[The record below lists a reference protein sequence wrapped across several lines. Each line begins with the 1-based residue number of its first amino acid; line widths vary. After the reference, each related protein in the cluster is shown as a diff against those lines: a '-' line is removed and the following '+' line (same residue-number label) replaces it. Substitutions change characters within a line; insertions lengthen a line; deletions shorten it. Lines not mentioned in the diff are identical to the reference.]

1 MLSENDPILE
11 SVRQVEVVSDI
22 TMILE
27 ACGTATGMGFVA
39 VARVTEDRWMTCAS
53 HDQVNF
59 GLTPGDELDVASTIC
74 CEVRA
79 GRNIITIPDVENSN
93 IYRDHPTPRRYGFQ
107 SYISVPIIRSDDSIW
122 GTLCAL
128 DPAPREIDAEA
139 EQLFTIFARLIA
151 RELDRQDEITMGRQE
166 ISAGRA
172 SLQTE
177 RDTARLREEF
187 IAIVGHDLRNPI
199 AAVTS
204 GLRMLEKPN
213 RSPEHRA
220 MLVLE
225 MQRALT
231 RASQIITNL
240 MDFARGRLGAGIEVN
255 APAPINLA
263 PIFRDVIGEIEQ
275 VASQPVHSSID
286 LPRALVADPQRLG
299 QLLSNLLGN
308 AVAHGDPNQPIIVDI
323 SERDDELVASVT
335 NQGTPI
341 PPDVQ
346 ASLFQPFSRNE
357 NKQKSLRGLGL
368 GLYIASQIALAH
380 RGQIDVSS
388 SEEAGTTFTLRMPA
402 NPA

>member
-1 MLSENDPILE
+1 MLFESEALHQSI
-11 SVRQVEVVSDI
+11 RQVELVSDI
-22 TMILE
+22 SMILD

-39 VARVTEDRWMTCAS
+39 VARVTDDRWMTCAS
-53 HDQVNF
+53 RDNVNF
-59 GLTPGDELDVASTIC
+59 GLKPGDELDVASTIC

-79 GRNIITIPDVENSN
+79 CRSIISIPDVGDSE
-93 IYRDHPTPRRYGFQ
+93 IYRNHPTPRRYGFK

-128 DPAPREIDAEA
+128 DSEPHEIGPQA
-139 EQLFTIFARLIA
+139 EQLFTIFARIIA
-151 RELDRQDEITMGRQE
+151 RELDRQDELAAGRQE
-166 ISAGRA
+166 IEEGHA

-204 GLRMLEKPN
+204 GLRMIEERDLL
-213 RSPEHRA
+213 PERRA

-240 MDFARGRLGAGIEVN
+240 MDFARGRLGAGIEMN
-255 APAPINLA
+255 APAPVDLA
-263 PIFRDVIGEIEQ
+263 PVFRDVIGEIEQ
-275 VASQPVHSSID
+275 VAGQPVYSSVD

-308 AVAHGDPNQPIIVDI
+308 AVTHGAPSQPITVDI
-323 SERDDELVASVT
+323 AERDGELVASVT
-335 NQGTPI
+335 NQGAPI

-357 NKQKSLRGLGL
+357 SKRKSLQGLGL

-380 RGQIDVSS
+380 GGRLHVSS

-402 NPA
+402 KPA

>member
-1 MLSENDPILE
+1 
-11 SVRQVEVVSDI
+11 
-22 TMILE
+22 MILD

-39 VARVTEDRWMTCAS
+39 VARVTDDRWMTCAS
-53 HDQVNF
+53 RDNVNF
-59 GLTPGDELDVASTIC
+59 GLKPGDELDVASTIC

-79 GRNIITIPDVENSN
+79 CRSIISIPDVDDSE
-93 IYRDHPTPRRYGFQ
+93 IYRNHPTPRRYGFK

-128 DPAPREIDAEA
+128 DSEPHEIGPQA
-139 EQLFTIFARLIA
+139 EQLFTIFARIIA
-151 RELDRQDEITMGRQE
+151 RELDRQDELAAGRQE
-166 ISAGRA
+166 IEEGHA

-204 GLRMLEKPN
+204 GLRMIEERDLL
-213 RSPEHRA
+213 PERRA

-240 MDFARGRLGAGIEVN
+240 MDFARGRLGAGIEMN
-255 APAPINLA
+255 APAPVDLA
-263 PIFRDVIGEIEQ
+263 PVFRDVIGEIEQ
-275 VASQPVHSSID
+275 VAGQPVYSSID

-308 AVAHGDPNQPIIVDI
+308 AVTHGAPSQPITVDI
-323 SERDDELVASVT
+323 AERDGELVASVT
-335 NQGTPI
+335 NQGAPI

-357 NKQKSLRGLGL
+357 SKRKSLQGLGL

-380 RGQIDVSS
+380 GGRLHVSS

-402 NPA
+402 KPA

>member
-1 MLSENDPILE
+1 
-11 SVRQVEVVSDI
+11 
-22 TMILE
+22 MILD
-27 ACGTATGMGFVA
+27 ACATATGMGFVA
-39 VARVTEDRWMTCAS
+39 VARVTEDRWVTCAAR
-53 HDQVNF
+53 DEVNF

-74 CEVRA
+74 REVRSCR
-79 GRNIITIPDVENSN
+79 GMITIPDVDESE
-93 IYRDHPTPRRYGFQ
+93 IFRDHPTPRQYGFK
-107 SYISVPIIRSDDSIW
+107 SYISVPIVRSDESIW
-122 GTLCAL
+122 GTLCAI
-128 DPAPREIDAEA
+128 DPAPHAISPQAQ
-139 EQLFTIFARLIA
+139 QLFTIFARMIA
-151 RELDRQDEITMGRQE
+151 RELDRQEELDKGRE
-166 ISAGRA
+166 EVAAGRA

-204 GLRMLEKPN
+204 GLRLIE
-213 RSPEHRA
+213 RRDLSPERRA

-255 APAPINLA
+255 APEPVDLA
-263 PIFRDVIGEIEQ
+263 PVFRDVIGEIER
-275 VASQPVHSSID
+275 VAGQPVHSSID
-286 LPRALVADPQRLG
+286 LPRPLVADPQRLG

-308 AVAHGDPNQPIIVDI
+308 AVAHGAPCQPITIDI
-323 SERDDELVASVT
+323 AERDGELVASVT

-341 PPDVQ
+341 PPEVQ

-357 NKQKSLRGLGL
+357 NKQKSLQGLGL

-380 RGQIDVSS
+380 GGQLEVAS

-402 NPA
+402 KPA

>member
-1 MLSENDPILE
+1 
-11 SVRQVEVVSDI
+11 
-22 TMILE
+22 MILD

-39 VARVTEDRWMTCAS
+39 VARVTDDRWMTCAS
-53 HDQVNF
+53 RDNVNF
-59 GLTPGDELDVASTIC
+59 GLKPGDELDVASTIC

-79 GRNIITIPDVENSN
+79 CRSIISIPDVDDSE
-93 IYRDHPTPRRYGFQ
+93 IYRNHPTPRRYGFK

-128 DPAPREIDAEA
+128 DSEPHEIGPQA
-139 EQLFTIFARLIA
+139 EQLFTIFARIIA
-151 RELDRQDEITMGRQE
+151 RELDRQDELAAGRQE
-166 ISAGRA
+166 IEEGHA
-172 SLQTE
+172 SFQTE

-204 GLRMLEKPN
+204 GLRMIEERDLL
-213 RSPEHRA
+213 PERRA

-240 MDFARGRLGAGIEVN
+240 MDFARGRLGAGIEMN
-255 APAPINLA
+255 APAPVDLA
-263 PIFRDVIGEIEQ
+263 PVFRDVIGEIEQ
-275 VASQPVHSSID
+275 VAGQPVYSSID

-308 AVAHGDPNQPIIVDI
+308 AVTHGAPSQPITVDI
-323 SERDDELVASVT
+323 AERDGELVASVT
-335 NQGTPI
+335 NQGAPI

-357 NKQKSLRGLGL
+357 SKRKSLQGLGL

-380 RGQIDVSS
+380 GGRLHVSS

-402 NPA
+402 KPA